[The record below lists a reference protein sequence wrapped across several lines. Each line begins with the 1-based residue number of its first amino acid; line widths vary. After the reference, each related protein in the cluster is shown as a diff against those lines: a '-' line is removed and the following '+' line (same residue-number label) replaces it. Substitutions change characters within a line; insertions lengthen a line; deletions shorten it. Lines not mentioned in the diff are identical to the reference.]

1 MKDAF
6 VGDIDPVARQMRR
19 QIFNASGAKPYVV
32 QILPQ
37 GLLESLRRE
46 AGFVDHDLIGID
58 HQTVVDLA
66 LLPQLPECEGAI
78 VSKVLPWLVDDF
90 ARNVLIRTK
99 VSNDG
104 PGCIRR
110 FA

>member
-1 MKDAF
+1 MVRTFAVFMKHAF
-6 VGDIDPVARQMRR
+6 VGNIDPVAGQMRY
-19 QIFNASGAKPYVV
+19 QVFNASGAKPYVV

-66 LLPQLPECEGAI
+66 LLPQLPECKGAI
-78 VSKVLPWLVDDF
+78 VSKVLPWL
-90 ARNVLIRTK
+90 REQLPRH
-99 VSNDG
+99 SLS
-104 PGCIRR
+104 P
-110 FA
+110 